1 MSYLIIE
8 NQLFMKKLLFFS
20 LAVFIIQFSVFSQ
33 DVTGI
38 QLDSSAKFIDT
49 TGLIAIKKTHFL
61 NILITSSDSSIVL
74 RAPAQSFIQ
83 LDHPVLS
90 IREQV
95 AIKTPS
101 NFYIGFSGAGRL
113 YKQVAVNDSLL
124 YFKRIDNN
132 ENINYNLGAFWFT
145 SGENIYNYGGYGFW
159 KSNGTIR
166 GFNFKDVEWDV
177 IPTNIEVFAP
187 AFPISSWYDVANNG
201 LYVPYQQI
209 LNSGI
214 KGFQNA
220 DGVIQEGMMYLNFK
234 SGNWTK
240 IGKVLPLYLNI
251 IRNAKFKVYTS
262 TGYLISDGEDVYM
275 FNFLT
280 NSVSKNE
287 NRGLA
292 QSIIRI
298 DYSNV
303 HYYKDGL
310 LNSYNPAT
318 GEMDTL
324 VIDESKFAKEPD
336 PFWEITFDIK
346 TLWPVFIGI
355 VLLIIVLFVTAFTK
369 PKKAKTTEFV
379 MQSGQIKKI
388 DITFNQTELALI
400 DLLIEKSIQGATA
413 TINEI
418 NYVLG
423 IKDKNLGMQK
433 KVRSDVINGIND
445 RFKYATQVDVSLI
458 LNVRSETD
466 KRYFE
471 YFMEKEQ
478 VKEVQKLINK

>member
-1 MSYLIIE
+1 MSYLLVE
-8 NQLFMKKLLFFS
+8 NQTFMKKILFFS
-20 LAVFIIQFSVFSQ
+20 FAVFIIHFSGFSQ
-33 DVTGI
+33 DSSDI
-38 QLDSSAKFIDT
+38 KIDSSAKFIDT
-49 TGLIAIKKTHFL
+49 TGLIAIKKTNFL
-61 NILITSSDSSIVL
+61 HILFTSSDASIVL
-74 RAPAQSFIQ
+74 RAPAQSFIHF
-83 LDHPVLS
+83 DHPVLG
-90 IREQV
+90 IRDQV
-95 AIKTPS
+95 VIKTPS

-113 YKQVAVNDSLL
+113 YKQVAVTDSVI
-124 YFKRIDNN
+124 YFKRMDNN

-166 GFNFKDVEWDV
+166 GFNFKDREWDV

-187 AFPISSWYDVANNG
+187 AFPISSWHDVANNG

-220 DGVIQEGMMYLNFK
+220 DGVIKEGMMYLNFK
-234 SGNWTK
+234 TGNWTK
-240 IGKVLPLYLNI
+240 IGKVSTFYLNI

-287 NRGLA
+287 NRALA

-298 DYSNV
+298 DYSSI

-310 LNSYNPAT
+310 LYNYDPAT
-318 GEMDTL
+318 GKEDTL
-324 VIDESKFAKEPD
+324 VIDESKFVKEPT
-336 PFWEITFDIK
+336 PIWEITFDK
-346 TLWPVFIGI
+346 NALWPVIIGI
-355 VLLIIVLFVTAFTK
+355 ILLIIVLFVMAIYE
-369 PKKAKTTEFV
+369 PKRAKTTEFV

-388 DITFNQTELALI
+388 DITFNQTDLSLI
-400 DLLIEKSIQGATA
+400 DLLIEKSLQGATA

-445 RFKYATQVDVSLI
+445 RFKYATQVDAPLI

>member
-1 MSYLIIE
+1 MSYLLIE
-8 NQLFMKKLLFFS
+8 NQCCMKKLLFFS

-33 DVTGI
+33 DSTGAKS
-38 QLDSSAKFIDT
+38 DTSSTFIDT
-49 TGLIAIKKTHFL
+49 TSLIALKKTSFL
-61 NILITSSDSSIVL
+61 NTLLSSKDSSIVL
-74 RAPAQSFIQ
+74 RAPAQSFIHF
-83 LDHPVLS
+83 DHPVLG

-113 YKQVAVNDSLL
+113 YKQVAINDSLV

-166 GFNFKDVEWDV
+166 GFNFKDGEWDV

-187 AFPISSWYDVANNG
+187 AFPISSWHDIANNG

-214 KGFQNA
+214 KGFQNGE
-220 DGVIQEGMMYLNFK
+220 GVIEEGMMYLNFK
-234 SGNWTK
+234 SGNWIK
-240 IGKVLPLYLNI
+240 IGKVLPFYLNI

-262 TGYLISDGEDVYM
+262 TGYLISDGEDIYM

-280 NSVSKNE
+280 NSVSKNQ

-379 MQSGQIKKI
+379 LQSGQIKKI

-400 DLLIEKSIQGATA
+400 DLLIEKSLQGATA

-445 RFKYATQVDVSLI
+445 RFKYATQVDAPLI

>member
-1 MSYLIIE
+1 MSYLLVE
-8 NQLFMKKLLFFS
+8 NQTFMKKILFFS
-20 LAVFIIQFSVFSQ
+20 FAVFIIHFSGFSQ
-33 DVTGI
+33 DSSDI
-38 QLDSSAKFIDT
+38 KIDSSVKFIDT
-49 TGLIAIKKTHFL
+49 TGLIAIKKTNFL
-61 NILITSSDSSIVL
+61 HILFTSSDASIVL
-74 RAPAQSFIQ
+74 RAPAQSFIHF
-83 LDHPVLS
+83 DHPVLG
-90 IREQV
+90 IRDQV
-95 AIKTPS
+95 VIKTPS

-113 YKQVAVNDSLL
+113 YKQVAVTDSVI
-124 YFKRIDNN
+124 YFKRMDNN

-166 GFNFKDVEWDV
+166 GFNFKDREWDV

-187 AFPISSWYDVANNG
+187 AFPISSWHDVANNG

-220 DGVIQEGMMYLNFK
+220 DGVIKEGMMYLNFK
-234 SGNWTK
+234 TGNWTK
-240 IGKVLPLYLNI
+240 IGKVSPFYLNI

-298 DYSNV
+298 DYSSI

-310 LNSYNPAT
+310 LYNYDPAT
-318 GEMDTL
+318 GKEDTL
-324 VIDESKFAKEPD
+324 VIDESKFVKEPS
-336 PFWEITFDIK
+336 PIWEITFDK
-346 TLWPVFIGI
+346 NALWPVIIGI
-355 VLLIIVLFVTAFTK
+355 ILLIIVLFVMAIYK
-369 PKKAKTTEFV
+369 PKRAKTTEFV

-388 DITFNQTELALI
+388 DITFNQTELSLI
-400 DLLIEKSIQGATA
+400 DLLIEKSLQGATA

-445 RFKYATQVDVSLI
+445 RFKYATQVDAPLI

-471 YFMEKEQ
+471 YFMVKEQ